1 MVCMTK
7 DRGFEIVTRFKDAG
21 IKFPSRGT
29 AHAAGYDIRA
39 AEDTEIPGDGTI
51 KLVPTGIKAYM
62 PHDNVLF
69 LVNRSS
75 GPYKRGL
82 VLPNSVGV
90 IDADYYNNEKNEGEI
105 FVQLQSISGKTVDV
119 KKGDRIVQAIF
130 VPFLL
135 ADNDRAGGLRHGG
148 FGSTGD
154 N

>member
-1 MVCMTK
+1 MTK
-7 DRGFEIVTRFKDAG
+7 DRGFEIVTRFKNTG
-21 IKFPSRGT
+21 IQLPSRET
-29 AHAAGYDIRA
+29 AHAAGYDLRA
-39 AEDTEIPGDGTI
+39 AEDMEIPGDGTI
-51 KLVPTGIKAYM
+51 KLVSTGLKAYM

-69 LVNRSS
+69 LINRSS

-105 FVQLQSISGKTVDV
+105 FVQIQSISGKTVDI

-135 ADNDRAGGLRHGG
+135 SDNDRAGGLRVGG